1 MMCAG
6 SIYIMLRVY
15 IMLCAFSVKR
25 GTTCDMCKISRL
37 VGQRIRHYRTE
48 RGLSQ
53 ERLAELSGCHPTY
66 IGQIERGE
74 KNVTI
79 ESLWKIASGLCVPL
93 SRLLER
99 IGPDTPSERNIPLEC
114 YEIVASGTSSE
125 QEALLS
131 LLRAAESYKN
141 S

>member
-1 MMCAG
+1 MCAG
-6 SIYIMLRVY
+6 SIYIMLR
-15 IMLCAFSVKR
+15 AFSVKR
-25 GTTCDMCKISRL
+25 GTTYDMCKISKL
-37 VGQRIRHYRTE
+37 VGQRVRHYRTE

-74 KNVTI
+74 KNATV

-93 SRLLER
+93 SRLLEK
-99 IGPDTPSERNIPLEC
+99 IGPDTPSDRNIPLEC
-114 YEIVASGTSSE
+114 YEIVASCTPAE

-131 LLRAAESYKN
+131 LLRAAESYKKG
-141 S
+141 